1 MNTTA
6 HKNDK
11 NINTNDIKA
20 PQIAIFGGSFD
31 PFHNGHLAIV
41 EQFLGYFNV
50 QYLFLIPTFCS
61 PFKNQSTFS
70 PQVRLAMCE
79 RIATHINAQHNTQIL
94 KVCDFE
100 ITQNRVTYSI
110 ESVRFLSQTQG
121 VQKLYFLLGFDSFVS
136 LAKWR
141 EIDELARRV
150 EFVVFGR
157 DGASEADF
165 THALEELCVRLDSQN
180 LQSTQ
185 PSQKHSK
192 TLCAHFLP
200 LSYHIASSSLR
211 EDLARFGVER
221 IIGQIPPPLHS
232 LLRESAIIAR

>member
-1 MNTTA
+1 MNTNA

-11 NINTNDIKA
+11 NINTNDIKT

-41 EQFLGYFNV
+41 EQFLGHFNV
-50 QYLFLIPTFCS
+50 QHLFLLPTFCS
-61 PFKNQSTFS
+61 PFKNQSVFI

-79 RIATHINAQHNTQIL
+79 RIATYINAQKNAQIL

-121 VQKLYFLLGFDSFVS
+121 AQKLYFLLGFDSFVS

-141 EIDELARRV
+141 EIDELARCV
-150 EFVVFGR
+150 EFVVFSR
-157 DGASEADF
+157 NGASESDF
-165 THALEELCVRLDSQN
+165 THALKELCVRLDS
-180 LQSTQ
+180 LHPQSAQ
-185 PSQKHSK
+185 PNQKYSK
-192 TLCAHFLP
+192 ILNAHFLP
-200 LSYHIASSSLR
+200 FNHNVASSLLR

-221 IIGQIPPPLHS
+221 IMGQIPPPLHS
-232 LLRESAIIAR
+232 LVRESAIIAR